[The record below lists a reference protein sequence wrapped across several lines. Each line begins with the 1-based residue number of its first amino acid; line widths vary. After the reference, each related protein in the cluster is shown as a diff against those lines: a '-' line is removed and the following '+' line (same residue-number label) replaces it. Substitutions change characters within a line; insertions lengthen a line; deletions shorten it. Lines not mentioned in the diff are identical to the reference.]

1 VLFRVVQFQI
11 LENEQSE
18 VILILNPNILSIISM
33 KTYEQRGD
41 DSLLIINQKT
51 SKKISINNVV
61 LLKGDVNYTVFHFL
75 HGKEKMVA
83 RSIKFFEKFL
93 ETHGFLR
100 IHRSFMVN
108 PNYIEMYNA
117 EKEILTMRNGQEANI
132 SRRRK
137 HTLGSLV
144 A

>member
-1 VLFRVVQFQI
+1 
-11 LENEQSE
+11 
-18 VILILNPNILSIISM
+18 M

-41 DSLLIINQKT
+41 DSLLIINQRT
-51 SKKISINNVV
+51 SKKVSINNVV
-61 LLKGDVNYTVFHFL
+61 LLKGDVNYTVFHLL

-83 RSIKFFEKFL
+83 RSIKYFEKFL

-100 IHRSFMVN
+100 VHRSFMVN
-108 PNYIEMYNA
+108 PNYIDMYNA

-132 SRRRK
+132 SRSRK

>member
-1 VLFRVVQFQI
+1 LKNNNSTLIFYPII
-11 LENEQSE
+11 L
-18 VILILNPNILSIISM
+18 M
-33 KTYEQRGD
+33 KTYEQKGD
-41 DSLLIINQKT
+41 SSLLIINQRT
-51 SKKISINNVV
+51 SKKVSIKNVV
-61 LLKGDVNYTVFHFL
+61 LLKGNVNYTVFHFL

-108 PNYIEMYNA
+108 PNYIEMYNS
-117 EKEILTMRNGQEANI
+117 EREILTMRNGQEANI

-144 A
+144 E

>member
-1 VLFRVVQFQI
+1 
-11 LENEQSE
+11 
-18 VILILNPNILSIISM
+18 M
-33 KTYEQRGD
+33 KIYEQRGD
-41 DSLLIINQKT
+41 NPLLTINQRT
-51 SKKISINNVV
+51 LKKVPINNIV
-61 LLKGDVNYTVFHFL
+61 LLKGDVNYTIFHFL

-83 RSIKFFEKFL
+83 RSIKFFEKLL

-100 IHRSFMVN
+100 IHRSFMIN

-144 A
+144 G

>member
-1 VLFRVVQFQI
+1 
-11 LENEQSE
+11 
-18 VILILNPNILSIISM
+18 M

-41 DSLLIINQKT
+41 DSLLIINQRT
-51 SKKISINNVV
+51 LKKVLISNVV

-100 IHRSFMVN
+100 VHRSFMVN
-108 PNYIEMYNA
+108 PNYIEMYNS
-117 EKEILTMRNGQEANI
+117 EKEILMMCNGQEANI

>member
-1 VLFRVVQFQI
+1 
-11 LENEQSE
+11 
-18 VILILNPNILSIISM
+18 M

-41 DSLLIINQKT
+41 DSLLIINQRT
-51 SKKISINNVV
+51 SKKVLINNVV
-61 LLKGDVNYTVFHFL
+61 LLKGNVNYTVFHFL

-83 RSIKFFEKFL
+83 RSIKYFEKFL

-100 IHRSFMVN
+100 VHRSFMIN

-144 A
+144 T